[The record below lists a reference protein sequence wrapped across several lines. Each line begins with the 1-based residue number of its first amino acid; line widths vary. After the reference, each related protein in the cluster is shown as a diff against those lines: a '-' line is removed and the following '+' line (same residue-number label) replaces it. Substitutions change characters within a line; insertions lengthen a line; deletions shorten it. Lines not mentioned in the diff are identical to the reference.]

1 MPFARARRA
10 ALGRFGAPLFKFPD
24 QFPHGRLIGAEI
36 FGLAVHA
43 RCDCGHQFLAMLRE
57 QIFRN
62 ELLFHHEISHEET
75 LEKLCCLVRVG
86 QVHPGKDLQ
95 REAECANPHREGE
108 SLMRN
113 RQHTLLAGVA
123 ALALFAASGMA
134 LAQQTQQDQ
143 KGAGSA
149 AQSNMQGQRGEKG
162 TKNQAASQGLKNQG
176 AQQGKNESAMS
187 KQPSGQNARTESKM
201 QSKQTGA
208 AADMTGKSNAG
219 KGEKSFNRSAQQLK
233 QNKGAST
240 ANRESRQTQLNAQSK
255 STQSKT
261 GQFANQQNRTQ
272 RGATSAQRNEQFQ
285 GLQGSTRAPL
295 QGATST
301 EQRSGGAANVSLN
314 EQQRTQIRE
323 TVINSRGAPRVSN
336 VDFSV
341 NVGTVVP
348 RRHIHLVRVPETL
361 IRIEP
366 RWRHYLY
373 FVYNNEIVIVD
384 PRSMRI
390 VDVLPV

>member
-1 MPFARARRA
+1 
-10 ALGRFGAPLFKFPD
+10 
-24 QFPHGRLIGAEI
+24 
-36 FGLAVHA
+36 
-43 RCDCGHQFLAMLRE
+43 
-57 QIFRN
+57 
-62 ELLFHHEISHEET
+62 
-75 LEKLCCLVRVG
+75 
-86 QVHPGKDLQ
+86 
-95 REAECANPHREGE
+95 
-108 SLMRN
+108 MRN

-149 AQSNMQGQRGEKG
+149 AQSNMQGQRGEQG

-187 KQPSGQNARTESKM
+187 KQSSGQNARTESKM

-208 AADMTGKSNAG
+208 AANMTGKSNAG
-219 KGEKSFNRSAQQLK
+219 KGEKSLNRSAKQLK
-233 QNKGAST
+233 QNKDAGT
-240 ANRESRQTQLNAQSK
+240 ANRESRQNQLNAQSK

-261 GQFANQQNRTQ
+261 GQYANQQNRAQ

-285 GLQGSTRAPL
+285 GLQGSTRAPM

-301 EQRSGGAANVSLN
+301 ERGAGAANVSLN

-323 TVINSRGAPRVSN
+323 TVINSRSAPRVSN

-373 FVYNNEIVIVD
+373 FVFNNEIIIVE
-384 PRSMRI
+384 PRTMRI
-390 VDVLPV
+390 VQVLPV

>member
-1 MPFARARRA
+1 MKN
-10 ALGRFGAPLFKFPD
+10 G
-24 QFPHGRLIGAEI
+24 
-36 FGLAVHA
+36 
-43 RCDCGHQFLAMLRE
+43 
-57 QIFRN
+57 
-62 ELLFHHEISHEET
+62 
-75 LEKLCCLVRVG
+75 
-86 QVHPGKDLQ
+86 
-95 REAECANPHREGE
+95 
-108 SLMRN
+108 
-113 RQHTLLAGVA
+113 QHTLLAGVA

-149 AQSNMQGQRGEKG
+149 AQSNMQGQRGEQG
-162 TKNQAASQGLKNQG
+162 TKNQAASQGLKNQGLKNQG

-187 KQPSGQNARTESKM
+187 KQSSGQNAQTESKI

-208 AADMTGKSNAG
+208 ASNTTGKSNA
-219 KGEKSFNRSAQQLK
+219 GEKSFNRSAQQLK

-240 ANRESRQTQLNAQSK
+240 ANRESRQNQLNAQSK

-272 RGATSAQRNEQFQ
+272 RGASSAQRNEQFQ
-285 GLQGSTRAPL
+285 GLQGSTRAPM
-295 QGATST
+295 QGATTST
-301 EQRSGGAANVSLN
+301 ERGAGAANVSLN

-323 TVINSRGAPRVSN
+323 TVINSRSAPRVSN

-373 FVYNNEIVIVD
+373 FVYNDEIVIVD

>member
-1 MPFARARRA
+1 
-10 ALGRFGAPLFKFPD
+10 
-24 QFPHGRLIGAEI
+24 
-36 FGLAVHA
+36 
-43 RCDCGHQFLAMLRE
+43 
-57 QIFRN
+57 
-62 ELLFHHEISHEET
+62 
-75 LEKLCCLVRVG
+75 
-86 QVHPGKDLQ
+86 
-95 REAECANPHREGE
+95 
-108 SLMRN
+108 
-113 RQHTLLAGVA
+113 LLAGVA
-123 ALALFAASGMA
+123 ALALFTASGMA

-149 AQSNMQGQRGEKG
+149 AQSNMQGQRGEQG

-176 AQQGKNESAMS
+176 AQHGKNESAMS
-187 KQPSGQNARTESKM
+187 KQSSGQNARTESKM

-208 AADMTGKSNAG
+208 AANMTGKSNAG
-219 KGEKSFNRSAQQLK
+219 KGEKSLNRSAQQLK

-240 ANRESRQTQLNAQSK
+240 ANRESRQNQLNAQSK

-272 RGATSAQRNEQFQ
+272 RGATSAQRNEQLK
-285 GLQGSTRAPL
+285 GLQGSTRAPV

-323 TVINSRGAPRVSN
+323 TVINSRSAPRVSN

-361 IRIEP
+361 IRFEP

-390 VDVLPV
+390 VDVLLV

>member
-1 MPFARARRA
+1 
-10 ALGRFGAPLFKFPD
+10 
-24 QFPHGRLIGAEI
+24 
-36 FGLAVHA
+36 
-43 RCDCGHQFLAMLRE
+43 
-57 QIFRN
+57 
-62 ELLFHHEISHEET
+62 
-75 LEKLCCLVRVG
+75 
-86 QVHPGKDLQ
+86 
-95 REAECANPHREGE
+95 
-108 SLMRN
+108 
-113 RQHTLLAGVA
+113 LLAGVA
-123 ALALFAASGMA
+123 ALALFTASGMA

-149 AQSNMQGQRGEKG
+149 AQSNMQGQRGEQG

-187 KQPSGQNARTESKM
+187 KQSSGQNARTESKM

-208 AADMTGKSNAG
+208 AANMTGKSNAG
-219 KGEKSFNRSAQQLK
+219 KGEKSLNRSAQQLK

-240 ANRESRQTQLNAQSK
+240 ANRESRQNQLNAQSK

-272 RGATSAQRNEQFQ
+272 RGATSAQRNEQLK
-285 GLQGSTRAPL
+285 GLQGSTRAPV

-323 TVINSRGAPRVSN
+323 TVINSRSAPRVSN

-361 IRIEP
+361 IRFEP

-390 VDVLPV
+390 VDVLLV

>member
-1 MPFARARRA
+1 
-10 ALGRFGAPLFKFPD
+10 
-24 QFPHGRLIGAEI
+24 
-36 FGLAVHA
+36 
-43 RCDCGHQFLAMLRE
+43 
-57 QIFRN
+57 
-62 ELLFHHEISHEET
+62 
-75 LEKLCCLVRVG
+75 
-86 QVHPGKDLQ
+86 
-95 REAECANPHREGE
+95 
-108 SLMRN
+108 MRN

-134 LAQQTQQDQ
+134 LAQQNQQDQ
-143 KGAGSA
+143 KGAGGA
-149 AQSNMQGQRGEKG
+149 AQSNMQSQRGEPA
-162 TKNQAASQGLKNQG
+162 TKNQAASQGLKKQG
-176 AQQGKNESAMS
+176 AQQGKNQSAMS
-187 KQPSGQNARTESKM
+187 KQSSGQNARNESKI

-208 AADMTGKSNAG
+208 AANMTGKSNAG
-219 KGEKSFNRSAQQLK
+219 KGEKSAQQLK

-240 ANRESRQTQLNAQSK
+240 ANRESRQNQLNAQSK

-285 GLQGSTRAPL
+285 GLQGSTRAPM

-301 EQRSGGAANVSLN
+301 ERGAGAANVSLN

-323 TVINSRGAPRVSN
+323 TVINSRSAPRVSN

-348 RRHIHLVRVPETL
+348 RGHIHLVRVPETL

-373 FVYNNEIVIVD
+373 FVFNNEIVIVD

>member
-1 MPFARARRA
+1 
-10 ALGRFGAPLFKFPD
+10 
-24 QFPHGRLIGAEI
+24 
-36 FGLAVHA
+36 
-43 RCDCGHQFLAMLRE
+43 
-57 QIFRN
+57 
-62 ELLFHHEISHEET
+62 
-75 LEKLCCLVRVG
+75 
-86 QVHPGKDLQ
+86 
-95 REAECANPHREGE
+95 
-108 SLMRN
+108 
-113 RQHTLLAGVA
+113 LLAGVA
-123 ALALFAASGMA
+123 ALALFVASGMA

-149 AQSNMQGQRGEKG
+149 AQSNMQGQRGEQG

-187 KQPSGQNARTESKM
+187 KQSSGQNARTESKM

-208 AADMTGKSNAG
+208 AANMTGKSNAG
-219 KGEKSFNRSAQQLK
+219 KGEKSLNRSAQQLK

-240 ANRESRQTQLNAQSK
+240 ANRESRQNQLNAQSK

-272 RGATSAQRNEQFQ
+272 RGATSAQRNEQLK
-285 GLQGSTRAPL
+285 GLQGSTRAPV

-323 TVINSRGAPRVSN
+323 TVINSRSAPRVSN

-361 IRIEP
+361 IRFEP

-390 VDVLPV
+390 VDVLLV

>member
-1 MPFARARRA
+1 
-10 ALGRFGAPLFKFPD
+10 
-24 QFPHGRLIGAEI
+24 
-36 FGLAVHA
+36 
-43 RCDCGHQFLAMLRE
+43 
-57 QIFRN
+57 
-62 ELLFHHEISHEET
+62 
-75 LEKLCCLVRVG
+75 
-86 QVHPGKDLQ
+86 
-95 REAECANPHREGE
+95 
-108 SLMRN
+108 MRN

-149 AQSNMQGQRGEKG
+149 AQSNMQGQRGEQG

-187 KQPSGQNARTESKM
+187 KQSSGQNARTESKM

-208 AADMTGKSNAG
+208 AANMTGKSNAG
-219 KGEKSFNRSAQQLK
+219 KGEKSLNRSAQQLK

-240 ANRESRQTQLNAQSK
+240 ANRESRQNQLNAQSK

-272 RGATSAQRNEQFQ
+272 RGATSAQRNEQLK
-285 GLQGSTRAPL
+285 GLQGSTRAPV

-323 TVINSRGAPRVSN
+323 TVINSRSAPRVSN

-361 IRIEP
+361 IRFEP

-390 VDVLPV
+390 VDVLLV

>member
-1 MPFARARRA
+1 
-10 ALGRFGAPLFKFPD
+10 
-24 QFPHGRLIGAEI
+24 
-36 FGLAVHA
+36 
-43 RCDCGHQFLAMLRE
+43 
-57 QIFRN
+57 
-62 ELLFHHEISHEET
+62 
-75 LEKLCCLVRVG
+75 
-86 QVHPGKDLQ
+86 
-95 REAECANPHREGE
+95 
-108 SLMRN
+108 MRN

-149 AQSNMQGQRGEKG
+149 APSNMQGQRGEQG
-162 TKNQAASQGLKNQG
+162 TKNQAAGQGLKNQG
-176 AQQGKNESAMS
+176 AQQGKNQSAMS
-187 KQPSGQNARTESKM
+187 KQSSGKQSSGQNAQTESKM

-208 AADMTGKSNAG
+208 AANMTGKSNAG

-233 QNKGAST
+233 PNKGAST
-240 ANRESRQTQLNAQSK
+240 AKT
-255 STQSKT
+255 TQSKT

-285 GLQGSTRAPL
+285 GLQGSTRAPM

-301 EQRSGGAANVSLN
+301 ERSAGAANVSLN

-323 TVINSRGAPRVSN
+323 TVINSRSAPRVSN

-348 RRHIHLVRVPETL
+348 RGHIHLVRVPETL

-373 FVYNNEIVIVD
+373 FVFNNEIVIVD

>member
-1 MPFARARRA
+1 
-10 ALGRFGAPLFKFPD
+10 
-24 QFPHGRLIGAEI
+24 
-36 FGLAVHA
+36 
-43 RCDCGHQFLAMLRE
+43 
-57 QIFRN
+57 
-62 ELLFHHEISHEET
+62 
-75 LEKLCCLVRVG
+75 
-86 QVHPGKDLQ
+86 
-95 REAECANPHREGE
+95 
-108 SLMRN
+108 
-113 RQHTLLAGVA
+113 LLAGVA

-134 LAQQTQQDQ
+134 LAQQNQQDQ
-143 KGAGSA
+143 KGAGGA
-149 AQSNMQGQRGEKG
+149 AQSNMQSQRGEPA
-162 TKNQAASQGLKNQG
+162 TKNQAASQGLKKQG
-176 AQQGKNESAMS
+176 AQQGKNQSAMS
-187 KQPSGQNARTESKM
+187 KQSSGQNARNESKI

-208 AADMTGKSNAG
+208 AANMTGKSNAG
-219 KGEKSFNRSAQQLK
+219 KGEKSAQQLK

-240 ANRESRQTQLNAQSK
+240 ANRESRQNQLNAQSK

-285 GLQGSTRAPL
+285 GLQGSTRAPM

-301 EQRSGGAANVSLN
+301 ERGAGAANVSLN

-323 TVINSRGAPRVSN
+323 TVINSRSAPRVSN

-348 RRHIHLVRVPETL
+348 RGHIHLVRVPETL
-361 IRIEP
+361 IQIEP

-373 FVYNNEIVIVD
+373 FVFNNEIVIVD

>member
-1 MPFARARRA
+1 
-10 ALGRFGAPLFKFPD
+10 
-24 QFPHGRLIGAEI
+24 
-36 FGLAVHA
+36 
-43 RCDCGHQFLAMLRE
+43 
-57 QIFRN
+57 
-62 ELLFHHEISHEET
+62 
-75 LEKLCCLVRVG
+75 
-86 QVHPGKDLQ
+86 
-95 REAECANPHREGE
+95 
-108 SLMRN
+108 MRN

-134 LAQQTQQDQ
+134 FAQQNQQEQ
-143 KGAGSA
+143 KGAGGA
-149 AQSNMQGQRGEKG
+149 AQSNMQSQRGEQG

-176 AQQGKNESAMS
+176 AQQGKNQSAKNQSGMS
-187 KQPSGQNARTESKM
+187 KQSSGKQSSGQNARNESKM

-208 AADMTGKSNAG
+208 AANMTGKNNAG
-219 KGEKSFNRSAQQLK
+219 KGEKSFNRSAQKLK

-240 ANRESRQTQLNAQSK
+240 AKT
-255 STQSKT
+255 TQSKT
-261 GQFANQQNRTQ
+261 GQFANQPQL
-272 RGATSAQRNEQFQ
+272 Q
-285 GLQGSTRAPL
+285 GLQGSTRAPM

-301 EQRSGGAANVSLN
+301 ERGAGAANVSLN

-323 TVINSRGAPRVSN
+323 TVINSRSAPRASN

-373 FVYNNEIVIVD
+373 FVFNNEIVIVE
-384 PRSMRI
+384 PRTMRI
-390 VDVLPV
+390 VQVLPV